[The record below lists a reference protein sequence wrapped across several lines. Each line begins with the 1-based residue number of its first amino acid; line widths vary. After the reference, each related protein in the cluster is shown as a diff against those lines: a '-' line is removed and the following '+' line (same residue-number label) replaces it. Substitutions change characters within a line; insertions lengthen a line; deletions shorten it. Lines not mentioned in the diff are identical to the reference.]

1 MEVKAEK
8 SLKLNQEPAVIW
20 KCMIDPSFMVKSV
33 PGAELTEQI
42 DERNFKGK
50 ISVKIGPV
58 TTNFNGEAE
67 FTKLEEADY
76 ELTMEG
82 KGLDTSGK
90 GGANMTM
97 NIKLSTLEDGG
108 TEMQSSMSLSITGRL
123 AQFGARMIVDPDT
136 GLVGTVGGGCGEA
149 EVIEAAYRVI
159 ETGKAQR
166 VNVDLTDDLVSWSPA
181 VCGGVMDIFV
191 EPVSP
196 ERS

>member
-58 TTNFNGEAE
+58 TTKFNGEAE

-108 TEMQSSMSLSITGRL
+108 TEMLSSMSLSITGRL
-123 AQFGARMIVDPDT
+123 AQFGGRMIVAVNNKMFDQWAKSFTDLLNEQPPTNHSNEKSSSQQTDSKPVEST
-136 GLVGTVGGGCGEA
+136 PVKAFPLVWAAIKGLFGL
-149 EVIEAAYRVI
+149 
-159 ETGKAQR
+159 K
-166 VNVDLTDDLVSWSPA
+166 
-181 VCGGVMDIFV
+181 
-191 EPVSP
+191 
-196 ERS
+196 

>member
-8 SLKLNQEPAVIW
+8 NLKLNQDPDMIW

-33 PGAELTEQI
+33 PGAELTEQL

-50 ISVKIGPV
+50 ISIKIGPV
-58 TTNFNGEAE
+58 TAKFNGEAE
-67 FTKLEEADY
+67 FTKLEESDY

-97 NIKLSTLEDGG
+97 NIKLSTLEEGG

-123 AQFGARMIVDPDT
+123 AQFGARMIVAVNNKMFDQWATSFTELLNEQTSSKDSEEKSNNQPDNGNVAEPT
-136 GLVGTVGGGCGEA
+136 PVKALPLAWAAIKGLFGS
-149 EVIEAAYRVI
+149 
-159 ETGKAQR
+159 K
-166 VNVDLTDDLVSWSPA
+166 
-181 VCGGVMDIFV
+181 
-191 EPVSP
+191 
-196 ERS
+196 

>member
-8 SLKLNQEPAVIW
+8 NLKLNQDPDMIW

-33 PGAELTEQI
+33 PGAELTEQL

-50 ISVKIGPV
+50 ISIKIGPV
-58 TTNFNGEAE
+58 TTKFNGEAE

-97 NIKLSTLEDGG
+97 NIKLSTLEEGG

-123 AQFGARMIVDPDT
+123 AQFGARMIVAVNNKMFDQWATSFTELLNEQTSSKDSEENSTNQPDNGNVAEPT
-136 GLVGTVGGGCGEA
+136 PVKALPLAWAAIKGLLGS
-149 EVIEAAYRVI
+149 
-159 ETGKAQR
+159 K
-166 VNVDLTDDLVSWSPA
+166 
-181 VCGGVMDIFV
+181 
-191 EPVSP
+191 
-196 ERS
+196 

>member
-8 SLKLNQEPAVIW
+8 SLKLNQEPARIW
-20 KCMIDPSFMVKSV
+20 ECMIDPTFMVKSV
-33 PGAELTEQI
+33 PGAELTEQL

-50 ISVKIGPV
+50 ISIKIGPV
-58 TTNFNGEAE
+58 TTKFNGEAE

-97 NIKLSTLEDGG
+97 NIKLSTLEEGG

-123 AQFGARMIVDPDT
+123 AQFGARMIVAVNNKMFDQWATSFTELMNEQTSSKDSEEKSSNQQ
-136 GLVGTVGGGCGEA
+136 GNGKVA
-149 EVIEAAYRVI
+149 ETTPVKALPLAWAAI
-159 ETGKAQR
+159 KG
-166 VNVDLTDDLVSWSPA
+166 
-181 VCGGVMDIFV
+181 IFG
-191 EPVSP
+191 SK
-196 ERS
+196 

>member
-8 SLKLNQEPAVIW
+8 NLKLNQDPDMIW

-33 PGAELTEQI
+33 PGAELTEQL

-50 ISVKIGPV
+50 ISIKIGPV
-58 TTNFNGEAE
+58 NAKFNGEAE

-97 NIKLSTLEDGG
+97 NIKLSTLEEGG

-123 AQFGARMIVDPDT
+123 AQFGARMIVAVNNKMFDQWATSFTELLNEQTSSKDSEENSNNQPDNGNVAEPT
-136 GLVGTVGGGCGEA
+136 PVKALPLAWAAIKGLLGS
-149 EVIEAAYRVI
+149 
-159 ETGKAQR
+159 K
-166 VNVDLTDDLVSWSPA
+166 
-181 VCGGVMDIFV
+181 
-191 EPVSP
+191 
-196 ERS
+196 

>member
-8 SLKLNQEPAVIW
+8 NLKLNQDPDMIW

-33 PGAELTEQI
+33 PGAELTEQL

-50 ISVKIGPV
+50 ISIKIGPV
-58 TTNFNGEAE
+58 TAKFNGEAE

-97 NIKLSTLEDGG
+97 NIKLSTLEEGG

-123 AQFGARMIVDPDT
+123 AQFGARMIVAVNNKMFDQWATSFTELLNEQTSSKDSEEKSNNQPDNGSVAEPT
-136 GLVGTVGGGCGEA
+136 PVKALPLAWAAIKGLFGSK
-149 EVIEAAYRVI
+149 Y
-159 ETGKAQR
+159 
-166 VNVDLTDDLVSWSPA
+166 
-181 VCGGVMDIFV
+181 
-191 EPVSP
+191 
-196 ERS
+196 

>member
-8 SLKLNQEPAVIW
+8 NLKLNQDPDMIW

-33 PGAELTEQI
+33 PGAELTEQL

-50 ISVKIGPV
+50 ITIKIGPV
-58 TTNFNGEAE
+58 TAKFNGEAE

-123 AQFGARMIVDPDT
+123 AQFGARMIVAVNNKMFDQWATSFTELLNEQKSSKDSEEKSNNQPDNGNLVEQT
-136 GLVGTVGGGCGEA
+136 PVKALPLAWAAIKGLFGS
-149 EVIEAAYRVI
+149 
-159 ETGKAQR
+159 K
-166 VNVDLTDDLVSWSPA
+166 
-181 VCGGVMDIFV
+181 
-191 EPVSP
+191 
-196 ERS
+196 

>member
-8 SLKLNQEPAVIW
+8 NLKLNQDPDMIW

-33 PGAELTEQI
+33 PGAELTEQL

-50 ISVKIGPV
+50 ISIKIGPV
-58 TTNFNGEAE
+58 TAKFNGEAE

-123 AQFGARMIVDPDT
+123 AQFGARMIVAVNNKMFDQWATSFTELLNEQTSSKDSEEKSNNQPDN
-136 GLVGTVGGGCGEA
+136 G
-149 EVIEAAYRVI
+149 
-159 ETGKAQR
+159 
-166 VNVDLTDDLVSWSPA
+166 NV
-181 VCGGVMDIFV
+181 V
-191 EPVSP
+191 EPTPVKALPLAWAAIKGLFGSK
-196 ERS
+196 